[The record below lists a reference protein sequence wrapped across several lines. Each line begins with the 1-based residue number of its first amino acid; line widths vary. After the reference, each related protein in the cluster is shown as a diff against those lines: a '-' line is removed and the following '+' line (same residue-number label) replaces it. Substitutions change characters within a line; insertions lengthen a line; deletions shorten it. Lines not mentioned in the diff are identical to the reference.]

1 MCVTTGTFLKQR
13 LEKALGRKQSHE
25 QRGPLHLCCSTRE
38 PLDRAEREWKE
49 FEIQKSEHDR
59 CIKGAHEDE
68 AAHKLET
75 QSLARRCESRQE
87 TSDWLDTL
95 PIVSIQRSKSE
106 TLSTE
111 AKEEE
116 GKMKKEEVKDDQ
128 EEQHLSMIT
137 TFHNDMADF
146 RESLEEERKRDDE
159 LSTILKKE
167 ARCANDLKP
176 MFVKTTSELVN
187 VTTCRKSEMTALQ
200 SDWELQEQRRASLRS
215 FVRGV
220 RA

>member
-1 MCVTTGTFLKQR
+1 M
-13 LEKALGRKQSHE
+13 
-25 QRGPLHLCCSTRE
+25 CCSTRE
-38 PLDRAEREWKE
+38 PLCRAEREWKE
-49 FEIQKSEHDR
+49 FEILNSEHEQ

-106 TLSTE
+106 TLST
-111 AKEEE
+111 AKEGEE
-116 GKMKKEEVKDDQ
+116 KKKKEEAKDDR

-137 TFHNDMADF
+137 KFHNDMADF
-146 RESLEEERKRDDE
+146 RESLEEERTRDDE
-159 LSTILKKE
+159 VSTILKKE
-167 ARCANDLKP
+167 ARCSNDLKP
-176 MFVKTTSELVN
+176 MFVKTTSELLN
-187 VTTCRKSEMTALQ
+187 AMTCRKSELTALQ

>member
-1 MCVTTGTFLKQR
+1 MCVTGTFLKQR

-128 EEQHLSMIT
+128 EGQHLSMIT

>member
-1 MCVTTGTFLKQR
+1 MY
-13 LEKALGRKQSHE
+13 
-25 QRGPLHLCCSTRE
+25 
-38 PLDRAEREWKE
+38 
-49 FEIQKSEHDR
+49 
-59 CIKGAHEDE
+59 KGAHEDE

-95 PIVSIQRSKSE
+95 PTVSIQRSKSE

-220 RA
+220 RAWCSSARRENFNHFTFSCFNYIAQITRMSLVSLIHKRKKIT